1 MAPTVPTLAATAL
14 SLVALA
20 CNGGQVDDAPPAPVV
35 RVEAEPALPA
45 PDPAGDGT
53 EDAAATQARCWDT
66 SKAPPKTFKDREIHE
81 KGSHHP
87 HVQIVFGGVDGLEG
101 NYPLLTLRASCGG
114 HGGLGGRGEE
124 VANNLNLAF
133 NSLSLGWSQGRVPDI
148 QVKHDGDRSSL
159 FVEVQGNNL
168 KLLEVCNG
176 DVGAYRNT
184 VAKTELEFKAK
195 PSISTRQLADYWAA
209 LIEDL
214 VNLFYF
220 CENPTNLVSAGMHEA
235 KYMQGLL
242 TVAERHAADTEATI
256 SLDTF
261 REIIDQG
268 LYPRSNLKTLED
280 LAGFVPASFE

>member
-1 MAPTVPTLAATAL
+1 MDNSPPPLAP
-14 SLVALA
+14 
-20 CNGGQVDDAPPAPVV
+20 Q
-35 RVEAEPALPA
+35 VEAEPSEPV
-45 PDPAGDGT
+45 PEPETEGDGT
-53 EDAAATQARCWDT
+53 EDDLATQARCWDT

-81 KGSHHP
+81 KGSHHA

-114 HGGLGGRGEE
+114 HGGIEGRGEE
-124 VANNLNLAF
+124 IA
-133 NSLSLGWSQGRVPDI
+133 
-148 QVKHDGDRSSL
+148 
-159 FVEVQGNNL
+159 NNL

-176 DVGAYRNT
+176 DAASYRNT
-184 VAKTELEFKAK
+184 VGKTELEFKAK
-195 PSISTRQLADYWAA
+195 PSVFTRQLAGYWAA

-242 TVAERHAADTEATI
+242 TVAERPAADTEGTI
-256 SLDTF
+256 TLDTF
-261 REIIDQG
+261 NEIIDQG